1 MFVFA
6 SKILGPL
13 SSPIVLVCA
22 LLALVV
28 LSQRRRPRLARGA
41 AVVALLILFLASNN
55 WFASLLTGYLESRN
69 IPRGPLPT
77 ADAIVVLSS
86 NAQPASPPQPTIWVD
101 DATANRLLY
110 GVKLYREGKAPV
122 VILSGGQLPWLNS
135 LPPMSQSMAELIELM
150 GVPKSAVIQESAS
163 GNTYENAL
171 DVKPILQAHDIHK
184 ILLVT
189 SAFHMPRALALFKH
203 QGIDTIAAPCDFF
216 LAGGGGVSS
225 ADVWQAVL
233 IGLIPDTNSLSMT
246 TLAIKELLGLA
257 VYRVMGLA

>member
-6 SKILGPL
+6 SKVLGPL
-13 SSPIVLVCA
+13 ISPIVLVCA

-41 AVVALLILFLASNN
+41 AVGALLILFLASNN

-69 IPRGPLPT
+69 IPRGPLPA

-122 VILSGGQLPWLNS
+122 VILSGGQLPWLNG
-135 LPPMSQSMAELIELM
+135 LPPMSQSMAEFIELM

-171 DVKPILQAHDIHK
+171 DVKPILQAHEIHK

-189 SAFHMPRALALFKH
+189 SAIHMPRALALFKH

-216 LAGGGGVSS
+216 LAGGAGVSS
-225 ADVWQAVL
+225 AEVWQAVL
-233 IGLIPDTNSLSMT
+233 IGLIPDTNNLSMT
-246 TLAIKELLGLA
+246 TQAIKELLGLA